1 MNHIMLTI
9 FCTSAATDAL
19 STRRG
24 QVVYDAFVPAAADV
38 HADTTPAAWQCHA
51 VTIARKRVLIL
62 MQTGSRFA
70 LCLWG
75 LPKGDVAAMQAAVQA
90 RLLRHQRQY
99 AQSLGVL
106 DEVVLAS
113 ALQTYAAN
121 LDVQLIA
128 GQTSRSVQAH
138 LNDAVALLRQIVA
151 ENGLPPDEDAEVFCE
166 DEINRGIRS
175 IKGGDYFYPAEAWHQ
190 AWLRDVARVDAGVLA
205 QVSEKWR
212 DLRRQWFGSV
222 TALPDGD
229 VPSAQAMTDLV
240 RLDELMV
247 KAGDSCMNLAMLDGF
262 FTALVSAPNLVLPSQ
277 YLDVIWS
284 GERVFESKAHLEE
297 TLGLLTRHWNH
308 VLEQLQLCIESQ
320 TPFEPF
326 LYEPHADDIH
336 GADWALG
343 YMTGMGLWSTG
354 WEQCFAEDDFEM
366 LLSPVFLL
374 VQAADSESDLDDEA
388 VHYSQQDYQ
397 EILHAMMMTV
407 PVIHA
412 LFEPYRH
419 GQPLPSAQPV
429 RQAAA
434 KVGRNEL
441 CPCGSGKKFKQC
453 CGKAGNTL
461 H

>member
-24 QVVYDAFVPAAADV
+24 EVVYSAVAQAAGEHV
-38 HADTTPAAWQCHA
+38 DTTPAAWQCHA
-51 VTIARKRVLIL
+51 VTIERKRVLVL
-62 MQTGSRFA
+62 MQSDSRFA

-75 LPKGDVAAMQAAVQA
+75 LAKGDAAAMQEAVQA
-90 RLLRHQRQY
+90 RLIRHQRQY
-99 AQSLGVL
+99 AQALGVL
-106 DEVVLAS
+106 ADAAIEA

-121 LDVQLIA
+121 LELRLIA

-138 LNDAVALLRQIVA
+138 LNDAVALLRRIVA
-151 ENGLPPDEDAEVFCE
+151 DNGLPPDEDAEVFCE

-190 AWLRDVARVDAGVLA
+190 TWLRDVVQADDDLLA
-205 QVSEKWR
+205 QAREKWR
-212 DLRRQWFGSV
+212 DNRRQWQGSF
-222 TALPDGD
+222 TTLPDAE
-229 VPSAQAMTDLV
+229 VPSEQMMTDLA

-247 KAGDSCMNLAMLDGF
+247 KAGENCMNLAMLDGF
-262 FTALVSAPNLVLPSQ
+262 FAALVSAPNLVLPSQ
-277 YLDVIWS
+277 YLDVIWP
-284 GERVFESKAHLEE
+284 GERVFESQAHLEE
-297 TLGLLTRHWNH
+297 TLSLLSRHWNH
-308 VLEQLQLCIESQ
+308 VLEQLQHCVGSQ
-320 TPFEPF
+320 APFEPF

-343 YMTGMGLWSTG
+343 YMTGMGMWSAG
-354 WEQCFAEDDFEM
+354 WEQCFDEDDFDI

-374 VQAADSESDLDDEA
+374 VQAADPQPDTEA
-388 VHYSQQDYQ
+388 GAMSWSTQEYQ
-397 EILHAMMMTV
+397 EMLHAMMMTV

-453 CGKAGNTL
+453 CGKADNTL